1 MKSSSSPPK
10 VTALVRSLTNTSA
23 TRLIEFRALPLETQS
38 AVFERLSPHVQQQLL
53 EKLRT
58 EELLQLLD
66 HFDLQQTENILARL
80 RNPKKRQRLV
90 ARLQR
95 DLKEKAEYFLRF
107 HPKAELNLLHFNYV
121 LAPATASVQTVAK
134 LVREHYEE
142 VGRRPEVL
150 VHDGGV
156 FVGEIPP
163 HDLIEATVRT
173 RVRSLLASVPTIFY
187 QAPLAEVVGLF
198 EKTHHG
204 KVVVLDTDGS
214 VVGIIYADDALRLFG
229 HAPAAALYDFA
240 GVADA
245 ERALDPW
252 WRKVRYRYI
261 WLIVNLA
268 TAFLAASVVSLFEAT
283 LEELVLLAMYMPI
296 IAGMGGNAGAQALA
310 ITVRGITVGEVSLRS
325 GLRPIS
331 QEMLAGLVNG
341 LLIGLLV
348 MVIAMIW
355 NGSPLFGLVVGVSM
369 VLNLIVAGFFGALIP
384 LVMKSLGRDPATSA
398 TVFITTATDVFGF
411 FIFLGLAT
419 LVLL

>member
-1 MKSSSSPPK
+1 MDASS
-10 VTALVRSLTNTSA
+10 VTPSISALVRTLTSTNTN
-23 TRLIEFRALPLETQS
+23 RLKKFRDLPLETQS
-38 AVFERLSPHVQQQLL
+38 AVFERLSPHVQQLLL

-58 EELLQLLD
+58 DELLQLLD

-80 RNPKKRQRLV
+80 RSPKKRQRLV

-95 DLKEKAEYFLRF
+95 DLKDKAEYFLRF

-121 LAPATASVQTVAK
+121 LVPASATVQTVAR

-150 VHDGGV
+150 VHDRGV
-156 FVGEIPP
+156 FIGEVPP
-163 HDLIEATVRT
+163 HDLIEATLRT
-173 RVRSLLASVPTIFY
+173 RVRTLLASVPTIFY
-187 QAPLAEVVGLF
+187 QAPLPEVVELF
-198 EKTHHG
+198 EKTQHG

-229 HAPAAALYDFA
+229 NIPAAALYDFA
-240 GVADA
+240 GVAA
-245 ERALDPW
+245 TERALDPW
-252 WRKVRYRYI
+252 WRKVRYRYV

-268 TAFLAASVVSLFEAT
+268 TAFLAASVVSIFEAT

-296 IAGMGGNAGAQALA
+296 IAGMGGNAAAQALA
-310 ITVRGITVGEVSLRS
+310 ITVRGITVGEVSLRT

-331 QEMLAGLVNG
+331 QEMLAGLTNG
-341 LLIGLLV
+341 VLVGLLV
-348 MVIAMIW
+348 MVIAIFW

-398 TVFITTATDVFGF
+398 TVFTTTATDVFGF

-419 LVLL
+419 IVLL